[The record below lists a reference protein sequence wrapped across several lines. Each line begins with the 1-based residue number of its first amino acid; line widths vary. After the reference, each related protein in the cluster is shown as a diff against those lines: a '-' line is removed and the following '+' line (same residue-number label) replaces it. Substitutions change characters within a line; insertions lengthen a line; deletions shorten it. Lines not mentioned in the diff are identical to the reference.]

1 MQFNWLGAVQTA
13 FLLSK
18 YLHFRFGIEGGKGG
32 RGKISSS
39 IREEHPFIPL
49 LPPVS
54 WNAAFFFSFVPQLPT
69 RRLLQKKRRRIKT
82 KKGTENELRRR
93 RILTRRNTKKVPL
106 HRRRRWL
113 PYYTGFLMWPGDQTN
128 WKVRGPPPS
137 ARVVRVFGA
146 ERGSDQLVGSIEGH
160 IR

>member
-54 WNAAFFFSFVPQLPT
+54 WNAAFFF
-69 RRLLQKKRRRIKT
+69 RLCPSSLLAVCYKK
-82 KKGTENELRRR
+82 KKKNKNEK
-93 RILTRRNTKKVPL
+93 RN
-106 HRRRRWL
+106 
-113 PYYTGFLMWPGDQTN
+113 
-128 WKVRGPPPS
+128 
-137 ARVVRVFGA
+137 
-146 ERGSDQLVGSIEGH
+146 
-160 IR
+160 